1 MYPVVWLLSA
11 AGVGLIDVE
20 TASLVIVYLD
30 VVTKIGF
37 GTVALHAWVTMET
50 ATAADEAV
58 VTAD

>member
-11 AGVGLIDVE
+11 AGVGLMDVE
-20 TASLVIVYLD
+20 TASLVIVYPD

-50 ATAADEAV
+50 VTAADETV